1 MAKIYAT
8 SRNSKTSKGIG
19 DNDMIT
25 IELNHGNKRIG
36 ILRYTIG
43 KTPLS
48 SNEPYLDI
56 NLDGVW
62 YEVALQR

>member
-25 IELNHGNKRIG
+25 IDLNHGNKRIAV
-36 ILRYTIG
+36 LRYTIG
-43 KTPLS
+43 KTPIKD
-48 SNEPYLDI
+48 EPYLDI
-56 NLDGVW
+56 NIDGVW
-62 YEVALQR
+62 YEIALQR